1 MTEFDLQSI
10 IDACPDMEQR
20 YRDTLN
26 HQAVRYWDAVGHKN
40 VRFVGTEPHH
50 LIDQNGNK
58 YLDFVAGFATCHWGR
73 NHPIIRSA
81 ITQAADCSYP
91 NLLQIGVPTLPTVL
105 ADKLIA
111 FTGGDFQ
118 RVFFT
123 NSGAEATDYAIKMAL
138 DATKRKKL
146 IYFTGDYHG
155 LTRAALS
162 VNGVAKQQR
171 RFDVDGIHDELP
183 FNDAD
188 SLERAFAQS
197 GKDIAGVIIEPVQ
210 ARFGLVADEQFLN
223 RARALCTRHG
233 ALLIFDEIKSGFGR
247 TGRNFFYQWSGSV
260 PDIMLIAKGL
270 SGGVSAIGALLYS
283 DDVYSRVFNDV
294 EKLALYSSTFRE
306 NNIAMAVGL
315 AVLHLMEHENPLEN
329 VLNAESR
336 IRERLDGA
344 ELPNGDR
351 LSVKGKGLQLSIA
364 LSGHRKKTIQALVD
378 AIEGD
383 MFYTMCCAHLLKD
396 QNIVAMI
403 PNRFGSAVAAIPA
416 LNIPPD
422 LIDQFCNGIL
432 SVFSELTSKS
442 SLAYAKD
449 VASKARQ
456 LL

>member
-1 MTEFDLQSI
+1 MTEFSLQTTIDGCPDLQ
-10 IDACPDMEQR
+10 QK

-26 HQAVRYWDAVGHKN
+26 HQAVRYWEAVGHEH
-40 VRFVGTEPHH
+40 VRFVDTEPHH
-50 LIDQNGNK
+50 LIDQNGER

-73 NHPIIRSA
+73 NHPTIKSA
-81 ITQAADCSYP
+81 IAQAVDSPYP

-105 ADKLIA
+105 ADRLIA
-111 FTGGDFQ
+111 FSGGNFQ

-146 IYFTGDYHG
+146 IYFMGDYHG

-171 RFDVDGIHDELP
+171 RFDVDGLHEELP
-183 FNDAD
+183 FNDAEA
-188 SLERAFAQS
+188 LENVFSKAS
-197 GKDIAGVIIEPVQ
+197 KEIAGVIIEPVQ
-210 ARFGLVADEQFLN
+210 ARHGLVAEGQFLS
-223 RARALCTRHG
+223 RARELCTRHG

-247 TGRNFFYQWSGSV
+247 TGRNFFYQWDGQV

-270 SGGVSAIGALLYS
+270 SGGVGAVGGLLYTE
-283 DDVYSRVFNDV
+283 DVYRRVFNDV

-315 AVLHLMEHENPLEN
+315 AVLHLMENESPLEN
-329 VLNAESR
+329 VLAAEAR
-336 IRERLDGA
+336 LRERLDGA
-344 ELPNGDR
+344 TLPNGDR

-364 LSGHRKKTIQALVD
+364 LSGHRKRAIQALVD

-383 MFYTMCCAHLLKD
+383 MFYTLCCARLLKD
-396 QNIVAMI
+396 QKIVAMI

-416 LNIPPD
+416 LNIPLD
-422 LIDQFCNGIL
+422 LVDQFCDGIL
-432 SVFSELTSKS
+432 SVFNDLTSKS
-442 SLAYAKD
+442 GLAYAKE
-449 VASKARQ
+449 VATGARK